1 MKLDCNHGNWLTIIG
16 ARVVTIIATV
26 CHFPVCT
33 THCGLPLT
41 VAVFTST
48 VMRWEVSSEKELVYK
63 MGVCTTVT
71 IILCSAS
78 TVVLSEGTCEEL
90 EPKWLHPILPQC
102 ITFSKVHSMCALFRV
117 TQCNLHTNHYLALPP
132 GSLLSRGRECNLHT
146 NHYLASPPGS
156 LLLRGS
162 DQGDKAN

>member
-1 MKLDCNHGNWLTIIG
+1 MDSQC
-16 ARVVTIIATV
+16 
-26 CHFPVCT
+26 
-33 THCGLPLT
+33 

-90 EPKWLHPILPQC
+90 EPK
-102 ITFSKVHSMCALFRV
+102 
-117 TQCNLHTNHYLALPP
+117 
-132 GSLLSRGRECNLHT
+132 
-146 NHYLASPPGS
+146 
-156 LLLRGS
+156 
-162 DQGDKAN
+162 